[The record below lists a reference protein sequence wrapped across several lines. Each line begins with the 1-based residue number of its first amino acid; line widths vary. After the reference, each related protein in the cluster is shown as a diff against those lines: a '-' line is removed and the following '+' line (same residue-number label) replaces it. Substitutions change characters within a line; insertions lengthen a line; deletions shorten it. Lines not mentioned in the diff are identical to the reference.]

1 MASTQKHSHSKS
13 PEMRLAKEKADQE
26 AGQIF
31 SQVAN
36 IEKPSVKEETK
47 SNIFLI
53 THNFWLDESKEETK
67 EKKQPQEINL
77 MRVTFSD
84 EIKQNE
90 RTKNTCRKLNLLC

>member
-53 THNFWLDESKEETK
+53 THNF
-67 EKKQPQEINL
+67 
-77 MRVTFSD
+77 
-84 EIKQNE
+84 
-90 RTKNTCRKLNLLC
+90 